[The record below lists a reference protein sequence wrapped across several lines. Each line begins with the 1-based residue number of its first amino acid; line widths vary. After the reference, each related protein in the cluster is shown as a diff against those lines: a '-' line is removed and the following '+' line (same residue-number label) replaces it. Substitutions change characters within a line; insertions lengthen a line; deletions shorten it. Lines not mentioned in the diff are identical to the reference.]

1 MNLNLIR
8 LELRGPIERSPFNYR
23 AGVRSR
29 EKIAYCRRQI
39 ALLTKWYGQTG
50 CPDFAHLAITWGNK
64 IVDIRAGDL

>member
-1 MNLNLIR
+1 MNLNQIR

-39 ALLTKWYGQTG
+39 ALLTKWYGQSALPEFRRSIKQFEKRVKQIHSG
-50 CPDFAHLAITWGNK
+50 KL
-64 IVDIRAGDL
+64 